1 MGKMNAAMKIE
12 ELQLSEI
19 TPYEKNPRRN
29 DNAVEYVAESIR
41 KFGFKVPLVIDA
53 NGVIVTGHTRYKA
66 AQQLG
71 MKTVPCIRA
80 TDLTSEQIKAFRLA
94 DNKVAEFASWDF
106 ELLQGELQEL
116 EGLNFDL
123 TNLGFDKPVDADKF
137 FEEIDVS
144 NTVDEPEKK
153 TIKCPHCGEEIEV

>member
-1 MGKMNAAMKIE
+1 MKIE
-12 ELQLSEI
+12 EIKLADI
-19 TPYEKNPRRN
+19 TPYEENPRKN
-29 DNAVEYVAESIR
+29 DNAVEYVAESIK

-66 AQQLG
+66 AQQLKL
-71 MKTVPCIRA
+71 KTVPCIRA
-80 TDLTSEQIKAFRLA
+80 TDLTPEQIKAFRLA

-116 EGLNFDL
+116 EGMNFDL
-123 TNLGFDKPVDADKF
+123 TNLGFDAPVDADKF

>member
-1 MGKMNAAMKIE
+1 MGQIDSSMKIE
-12 ELQLSEI
+12 ELSLSEI

-41 KFGFKVPLVIDA
+41 QFGFKVPLVIDE

-71 MKTVPCIRA
+71 LKTVPCIRA
-80 TDLTSEQIKAFRLA
+80 TDLTPEQIKAFRLA

-106 ELLQGELQEL
+106 ELLQEELSGL
-116 EGLNFDL
+116 EEIGVDL
-123 TNLGFDKPVDADKF
+123 GSLGFDKPVDADKF
-137 FEEIDVS
+137 FEEMDVS
-144 NTVDEPEKK
+144 SSVDDKEKK
-153 TIKCPHCGEEIEV
+153 TIKCPHCGEEIEI

>member
-1 MGKMNAAMKIE
+1 MGQIDSSMKIE

-53 NGVIVTGHTRYKA
+53 DGVIVTGHTRYKA

-71 MKTVPCIRA
+71 LKTVPCIRA
-80 TDLTSEQIKAFRLA
+80 TDLTPEQIKAFRLA

-106 ELLQGELQEL
+106 ELLQGELSEL

-123 TNLGFDKPVDADKF
+123 SSLGFDKPVDADKF
-137 FEEIDVS
+137 FEEMDVS
-144 NTVDEPEKK
+144 STVDEPEKK

>member
-1 MGKMNAAMKIE
+1 MKIE
-12 ELQLSEI
+12 ELSLSEI

-41 KFGFKVPLVIDA
+41 QFGFKVPLVIDE

-71 MKTVPCIRA
+71 LKTVPCIRA
-80 TDLTSEQIKAFRLA
+80 TDLTPEQIKAFRLA

-106 ELLQGELQEL
+106 ELLQEELSGL
-116 EGLNFDL
+116 EEIGVDL
-123 TNLGFDKPVDADKF
+123 GSLGFDKPVDADKF
-137 FEEIDVS
+137 FEEMDVS
-144 NTVDEPEKK
+144 SSVDDKEKK
-153 TIKCPHCGEEIEV
+153 TIKCPHCGEEIEI

>member
-1 MGKMNAAMKIE
+1 MNAAMKIE